1 MDRRWAGKGTDQT
14 EWLGLVWVPQ
24 LVHRE
29 ARGRQAVAEVR
40 VSRRVDRVLE
50 WEVQGASQGWW
61 IRDSQRVKS
70 REVSSDSSSGVQEG
84 RGPWAGSW
92 EAGAEVGSCS

>member
-1 MDRRWAGKGTDQT
+1 MDRRWAGKGTEQT
-14 EWLGLVWVPQ
+14 EWPGLVWVPQ

-40 VSRRVDRVLE
+40 VGRRMDRVLE

-61 IRDSQRVKS
+61 IRSQSKGQEPGGIIRLQVWC
-70 REVSSDSSSGVQEG
+70 EG
-84 RGPWAGSW
+84 RMGP
-92 EAGAEVGSCS
+92 VGCRLGGRGRGGIP